1 MSLND
6 YMEKGGFIMY
16 ILLAFSILGFTI
28 VIWKFIV
35 LQISKRKVK
44 IISSDLLKNINEKTK
59 DNQNPLYI
67 ELINEEVEFKLLQL
81 EKGLN
86 TVKMIAT
93 LSPLLGLLGTVIGI
107 FDSFEQISKHNM
119 DFSFF
124 ANGISLA
131 LITTIAGLIV
141 AIPHLIAYNYLIKS
155 VDVLEKIIKKDIL
168 TLVLSPRD

>member
-1 MSLND
+1 
-6 YMEKGGFIMY
+6 MEVY
-16 ILLAFSILGFTI
+16 RT
-28 VIWKFIV
+28 
-35 LQISKRKVK
+35 R
-44 IISSDLLKNINEKTK
+44 
-59 DNQNPLYI
+59 
-67 ELINEEVEFKLLQL
+67 
-81 EKGLN
+81 
-86 TVKMIAT
+86 
-93 LSPLLGLLGTVIGI
+93 

>member
-44 IISSDLLKNINEKTK
+44 MISSDLLKSINEKIK
-59 DNQNPLYI
+59 NNENPLYI

-86 TVKMIAT
+86 TVRMIAT

-131 LITTIAGLIV
+131 LITTIGGLIV
-141 AIPHLIAYNYLIKS
+141 AIPHLIAYNYLIKT
-155 VDVLEKIIKKDIL
+155 VDILEKIIKKNTLISIL
-168 TLVLSPRD
+168 GEK

>member
-16 ILLAFSILGFTI
+16 ILLTFSILGFTI
-28 VIWKFIV
+28 VIWKFII

-67 ELINEEVEFKLLQL
+67 ELINEETEFKLLQL

-168 TLVLSPRD
+168 TLVLGEK